1 MALIKQ
7 VSKFEIEVMGDLYY
21 GQIQKAYMY
30 VYKKY
35 FNNVTKS
42 NLNINL

>member
-1 MALIKQ
+1 MALIKR

-21 GQIQKAYMY
+21 GQIQKAY

>member
-7 VSKFEIEVMGDLYY
+7 VSKFEIEVMGDLYC
-21 GQIQKAYMY
+21 GQIHN
-30 VYKKY
+30 KY